1 VVKNSN
7 FCFKIG
13 VFVVFFLPKKKGK
26 MKRKEKKNATK
37 ENYLENR
44 VLLAL
49 ASRRRRISSERIVK
63 GE

>member
-1 VVKNSN
+1 
-7 FCFKIG
+7 
-13 VFVVFFLPKKKGK
+13 
-26 MKRKEKKNATK
+26 MKRKEKKKAIK